1 MNGCSEKAA
10 GGLIQGIEKKLC
22 VENLLTGVCMKNGFG
37 VIELFKLGGP
47 FMWILLLFSIAMLAI
62 IIERCVY
69 IFWHDCRVENLS
81 ESVKALLVQGKK
93 REAKQLE
100 MMMVEKKMNV
110 DEDDVAPN
118 RAVFAVLGTEVQLDD
133 G

>member
-1 MNGCSEKAA
+1 
-10 GGLIQGIEKKLC
+10 
-22 VENLLTGVCMKNGFG
+22 MKNGFC

-47 FMWILLLFSIAMLAI
+47 FMWILLLFSIATLAI

-69 IFWHDCRVENLS
+69 IFWHDCRVDNLS